1 MTEQIQMLD
10 EEPSQEATALA
21 TYSPVESGLQELEKR
36 MSGVAYDLTTTKGD
50 KMARADRA
58 ECVRLRTSAD
68 GIYEAWNKPMLA
80 LQRGMRDTRDGI
92 KSRIL
97 AIEGPVDQQ
106 IKADEARRKA
116 AQAERDRVEAE
127 KRSIVQA
134 AINRITGFAMD
145 AVGESSA
152 IIDGLRQQLVEM
164 EVSLEVFGDRTGE
177 AEQARQKVLTQLDGL
192 YASTSQ
198 HEEQQ
203 AELARQ
209 RAELAAQQ
217 EQVRKAREQ
226 QEAADKEARDK
237 ADAEAQTARI
247 EQARIAQAE
256 ADRIAAAQKARA
268 DELAEREAAIAK
280 REQEARE
287 QEQATARAAA
297 AELAEKQR
305 IADEVAAAER
315 KRLDDEATAR
325 REKEREAMQKALRE
339 DAARIA
345 KEQAATKRL
354 NDAAPAMHAA
364 LTVMV
369 AKARKQNWN
378 DSYPEELA
386 QAVAALALVD
396 GESA

>member
-92 KSRIL
+92 KNRIL

-116 AQAERDRVEAE
+116 AQAERDRIEAE
-127 KRSIVQA
+127 KRATIQA

-177 AEQARQKVLTQLDGL
+177 AEQARQKVLAQLDSL
-192 YASTSQ
+192 YANTSL

-209 RAELAAQQ
+209 RAELATQQ
-217 EQVRKAREQ
+217 EEARKAREQ
-226 QEAADKEARDK
+226 QEERDRTAVLKREQEVAAER
-237 ADAEAQTARI
+237 AEQVRV
-247 EQARIAQAE
+247 AQAE

-268 DELAEREAAIAK
+268 DELAEREAAIAR

-297 AELAEKQR
+297 EELAEKQR
-305 IADEVAAAER
+305 IADEAAAAER
-315 KRLDDEATAR
+315 KRLDDIAQAERNAKAKADYEAIEAQKQQHSKEVAR
-325 REKEREAMQKALRE
+325 L
-339 DAARIA
+339 ARIHSA
-345 KEQAATKRL
+345 AEVMLGALQVVVATPGVRMPKEVLAMVK
-354 NDAAPAMHAA
+354 DAI
-364 LTVMV
+364 
-369 AKARKQNWN
+369 
-378 DSYPEELA
+378 
-386 QAVAALALVD
+386 ALALVD
-396 GESA
+396 GEGA